1 MTVRQEA
8 SPADGVTSSHG
19 ASVVASVAV
28 AILVV
33 LVAAF
38 LTLGWRS
45 PAVRSTL
52 ADLDRNLTGA
62 LYFGVALLL
71 AWSVFSAV
79 LARSGRSPRRRRRPP
94 AVLAGPAGLLASM
107 LVYCVP
113 AFAAWSSGAW
123 WAMIGG
129 AVPFADAQ
137 LYFGGAERLLFF
149 GELDVF
155 NSRRPL
161 NAMFLAVR
169 LAVTQLDL
177 RLALLVQCLL
187 LGAACY
193 VAARAVARDLGWLAG
208 SALFVGIFGFS
219 RVYAPTTMSE
229 VLGITFGALA
239 FATIWTAAGDRKRWV
254 ALGGVFLLTLALDA
268 RSGAVLLA
276 VTVPLWFVRRL
287 RTAGWMDW
295 PLLGAMA
302 MTVLVGVGANY
313 LAVSALGGDTSNTNA
328 NGGFLVYALANG
340 HASWDP
346 TTNSWAEIY
355 RDRPEVVAMTD
366 PERNRFVSSMARA
379 EVREHPVRFLTT
391 AADSVRNYLVISKWA
406 ILAPFPI
413 RQHRPIMAVAVVA
426 IAVAVLRRRQWKSA
440 PTELALFGSMLLAI
454 PVLVSLVPG
463 NVPPRHLGLALA
475 VLGFLAFLVLG
486 SGPIRV
492 SPQVSLTVISFATIA
507 ACLPVLGV
515 DTVRVF
521 AATAPFLALP
531 LALAVGT
538 LVRHCS
544 LATAAS
550 VPVEVA
556 PVHGSSRGRLPL
568 VVGGALAAS
577 LALGT
582 PLAMAAVRLPPVA
595 SAMCADG
602 LPSQALIGGVA
613 VRVVADP
620 AVERA
625 VDQVGFS
632 AFARQVPSFAPVPSN
647 HLAGISGPVSVIG
660 GLSAT
665 GADRTAIVDADVG
678 APRRSALQLCGQVLR
693 DPLTDAALAVYP
705 QPVEIFRGWPLPSP

>member
-8 SPADGVTSSHG
+8 PPADGVASSHR
-19 ASVVASVAV
+19 APVVGSVAA
-28 AILVV
+28 AILVGAV
-33 LVAAF
+33 F
-38 LTLGWRS
+38 LTMGWKS
-45 PAVRSTL
+45 HDVRSSL
-52 ADLDRNLTGA
+52 ADLDRNLTRA

-79 LARSGRSPRRRRRPP
+79 LARFGRSPRWRRRRPP
-94 AVLAGPAGLLASM
+94 AALAGPAGLLASV

-113 AFAAWSSGAW
+113 AFSAWSSGTW

-177 RLALLVQCLL
+177 RLAILIQCVL

-219 RVYAPTTMSE
+219 RVYTPTTMSE
-229 VLGITFGALA
+229 VLGITLGALA
-239 FATIWTAAGDRKRWV
+239 FAAIWTAAGDRKRWV

-276 VTVPLWFVRRL
+276 LIVPLWFARSQ
-287 RTAGWMDW
+287 RTAGWLDW

-302 MTVLVGVGANY
+302 VTVLVGVGANY

-328 NGGFLVYALANG
+328 NGGFLIYALANG
-340 HASWDP
+340 HTSWDP

-379 EVREHPVRFLTT
+379 ELREHPVRFLTT
-391 AADSVRNYLVISKWA
+391 SANSMRNYLVTSKRL
-406 ILAPFPI
+406 ILTPFPI
-413 RQHRPIMAVAVVA
+413 RQHRPIMAVTVVA
-426 IAVAVLRRRQWKSA
+426 IAVAVLRRRQWKSV

-454 PVLVSLVPG
+454 PVLVSFVPG
-463 NVPPRHLGLALA
+463 NLPPRHLGLALA
-475 VLGFLAFLVLG
+475 VLGFVAFLGLG
-486 SGPIRV
+486 SRPI
-492 SPQVSLTVISFATIA
+492 SDTPHVSLTLISFATIA
-507 ACLPVLGV
+507 VCLPVLGV

-531 LALAVGT
+531 LALAVGA

-544 LATAAS
+544 VVTAES
-550 VPVEVA
+550 VAVEAA
-556 PVHGSSRGRLPL
+556 PPQGPSRGRLPL
-568 VVGGALAAS
+568 LLGSALVAS

-595 SAMCADG
+595 SVMCADG

-613 VRVVADP
+613 VRIVADR
-620 AVERA
+620 AGERA
-625 VDQVGFS
+625 VDQVGLS
-632 AFARQVPSFAPVPSN
+632 AFARQAPSFAPVPFN
-647 HLAGISGPVSVIG
+647 HLAGISGPMSLIG

-678 APRRSALQLCGQVLR
+678 APRRSVLQLCGEVLR
-693 DPLTDAALAVYP
+693 DPLTDAVFSIYP
-705 QPVEIFRGWPLPSP
+705 QPVDIFRGRPLLSP

>member
-1 MTVRQEA
+1 M
-8 SPADGVTSSHG
+8 
-19 ASVVASVAV
+19 
-28 AILVV
+28 
-33 LVAAF
+33 AAF
-38 LTLGWRS
+38 LTMGWRS
-45 PAVRSTL
+45 PNVRSTL

-79 LARSGRSPRRRRRPP
+79 LARFGRSPRLRRRPP

-107 LVYCVP
+107 LIYCVP

-129 AVPFADAQ
+129 AVPFGDAQ

-177 RLALLVQCLL
+177 RLALLIQCLL

-208 SALFVGIFGFS
+208 SALFVGLFGFS
-219 RVYAPTTMSE
+219 RLYTPTTMSE

-239 FATIWTAAGDRKRWV
+239 FAAIWTAAGDRKRWV

-276 VTVPLWFVRRL
+276 LIVPLWFARRL
-287 RTAGWMDW
+287 RTAGWLDW

-302 MTVLVGVGANY
+302 VTVLVGVGANY
-313 LAVSALGGDTSNTNA
+313 VAVSALGGDTSNTNA
-328 NGGFLVYALANG
+328 NGGFLIYALANG
-340 HASWDP
+340 HPSWDA
-346 TTNSWAEIY
+346 TNNWAEIY

-379 EVREHPVRFLTT
+379 ELREHPVRFLTT
-391 AADSVRNYLVISKWA
+391 AADSMRNYLVISKRA
-406 ILAPFPI
+406 ILERFPI
-413 RQHRPIMAVAVVA
+413 RQHRPIMAAAVVA
-426 IAVAVLRRRQWKSA
+426 IAVAVLRRRQWRSV
-440 PTELALFGSMLLAI
+440 PTDLALFGSMLLAI
-454 PVLVSLVPG
+454 PALVSLVPG

-475 VLGFLAFLVLG
+475 LLGFLAFLVLG

-492 SPQVSLTVISFATIA
+492 APQISLTLISFATIA
-507 ACLPVLGV
+507 ACLPLLGV

-550 VPVEVA
+550 VPVEAA

-568 VVGGALAAS
+568 AVGGALAAS

-582 PLAMAAVRLPPVA
+582 PLAMAAVRMPPVA

-602 LPSQALIGGVA
+602 RPSQALIGGVA

-620 AVERA
+620 VKKRA
-625 VDQVGFS
+625 VDQVGLS
-632 AFARQVPSFAPVPSN
+632 AFARQAAFYTPVPSN
-647 HLAGISGPVSVIG
+647 HLAGISGPVTVIG
-660 GLSAT
+660 GLSAAGT
-665 GADRTAIVDADVG
+665 DRMAIVDADVG
-678 APRRSALQLCGQVLR
+678 APRRSVLQLCGQVLR
-693 DPLTDAALAVYP
+693 DPLTDAVLAHYP
-705 QPVEIFRGWPLPSP
+705 QPVDIFRGWPLPSP